1 MRLPSID
8 SEVASFAAKRT
19 RANFRQ
25 LFPARV
31 FPIVNRVVSR
41 VAPRL
46 AGCFVGVTV
55 FPPFVVLLFRRGLTR
70 LACDRY
76 RCCDS
81 YATFDFQPRERNTHT
96 HAHTHTE
103 RERERESVARRS
115 MSEKTRAR
123 EDKGTIEE
131 EEDDA
136 CFTERVKRWIR
147 GGYRGWQRM
156 DMDTQG
162 RQRVVDR

>member
-1 MRLPSID
+1 MI
-8 SEVASFAAKRT
+8 VIAAAIPTLR
-19 RANFRQ
+19 
-25 LFPARV
+25 
-31 FPIVNRVVSR
+31 S
-41 VAPRL
+41 
-46 AGCFVGVTV
+46 
-55 FPPFVVLLFRRGLTR
+55 
-70 LACDRY
+70 
-76 RCCDS
+76 
-81 YATFDFQPRERNTHT
+81 TFNYEKETHT
-96 HAHTHTE
+96 HTYTE
-103 RERERESVARRS
+103 GERESVARRS

>member
-1 MRLPSID
+1 
-8 SEVASFAAKRT
+8 
-19 RANFRQ
+19 
-25 LFPARV
+25 
-31 FPIVNRVVSR
+31 
-41 VAPRL
+41 
-46 AGCFVGVTV
+46 
-55 FPPFVVLLFRRGLTR
+55 
-70 LACDRY
+70 
-76 RCCDS
+76 
-81 YATFDFQPRERNTHT
+81 
-96 HAHTHTE
+96 
-103 RERERESVARRS
+103 